1 MSKDLIEQTW
11 QEVLEGI
18 RHLEYSFKKVQSLNT
33 DPSQLSSEDLE
44 TWEGLIARFG
54 RVSDIYL
61 SKYLRALVSHAE
73 PGFRGSF
80 RDYLDQAAKMKI
92 INNVEQWVEIRELRN
107 LSVHEYSKTKVP
119 AIFER
124 VRELTPKLIE
134 LKNAKNA

>member
-1 MSKDLIEQTW
+1 MSKELIDQTW

-18 RHLEYSFKKVQSLNT
+18 QHLDYSYKKVQKLGT

-92 INNVEQWVEIRELRN
+92 IGEVEQWIEIRELRN
-107 LSVHEYSKTKVP
+107 LSVHEYSKAKVP
-119 AIFER
+119 AIFDR
-124 VRELTPKLIE
+124 VRELTPKLIA
-134 LKNAKNA
+134 LKNTKKT